1 MGSFFLW
8 LIVGYILYRVFKGYM
23 RFQKIYYAA
32 SQYRNFTLTYDAM
45 ANSELGLLVSL
56 VAKVAKSDG
65 RVDELEAQL
74 VSHVLNDVSRLF
86 PDKVKA
92 KELLKEIFNKEKD
105 DLSNVDEVAAK
116 LYMVINKSEYK
127 RSKMMEFL
135 VNLAYCDGKLDDAE
149 DKILKKISLNMYFSE
164 SELKSLYS
172 KFDALYSGQS
182 VNSLENAYKVL
193 GVSAEDDMKS
203 IKKAYRELVKQYHP
217 DIIQAHGA
225 SDDYVQ
231 EATQKIQEINAAYEL
246 IKKSRG

>member
-32 SQYRNFTLTYDAM
+32 SQYRNFELTYDAM
-45 ANSELGLLVSL
+45 AKSELGLLVAL

-105 DLSNVDEVAAK
+105 DLSNVDAVAAQ
-116 LYMVINKSEYK
+116 LYIIINKNEYK

-135 VNLAYCDGKLDDAE
+135 VNLAYCDGQLDDAE

-164 SELKSLYS
+164 SELRTLYS

-182 VNSLENAYKVL
+182 VNSLDNAYKVL

-231 EATQKIQEINAAYEL
+231 EATQKIQEINSAYEL
-246 IKKSRG
+246 IKKSRA